1 MSIGNMAGSEGMTVR
16 SPSHATKSPRAND
29 MEDVEI
35 GSNNSRTRLLKAKE
49 SDVMELSSGESQ
61 ENTSGSS
68 SAMKSLIA
76 STMYSGCSVGM
87 VLVNKSLA
95 SRCAIDLH

>member
-1 MSIGNMAGSEGMTVR
+1 MSEGMTVR
-16 SPSHATKSPRAND
+16 SPTSKSAD
-29 MEDVEI
+29 MTDVEV
-35 GSNNSRTRLLKAKE
+35 GSSGRHVIKAKD
-49 SDVMELSSGESQ
+49 SNIIELSSGDGKGDSSRGE
-61 ENTSGSS
+61 GRS

-95 SRCAIDLH
+95 SR